1 MVLFQF
7 NKNNAFCIS
16 LMKSGSGSDSGS
28 DSIKNSRWNR
38 MENRFR
44 WFGLEIARWIAS
56 TPADLVD
63 EFHWNLNPFQKA
75 CSQSHIHIWRHI
87 VITGLPYALIIE
99 DDAMFDRNW
108 LNTLTTLDIP
118 VNDGWD
124 AVFLNASEPMDS
136 GFQWSVCRE
145 QFLTGAYILSFRG
158 AQRLLNDFGHCFHA
172 ADWMTSRL
180 QNYGCSYSYFP
191 WLVIQEGRDS
201 TIGSQVDADHAKVV
215 RCLDEIGY
223 SHLDHYL

>member
-16 LMKSGSGSDSGS
+16 LAKTDSGS
-28 DSIKNSRWNR
+28 SRWKR

-44 WFGLEIARWIAS
+44 WFGIEIARWIAS
-56 TPADLVD
+56 TPDDLVD

-87 VITGLPYALIIE
+87 VNTGLPYALIIE
-99 DDAMFDRNW
+99 DDAMFDREW
-108 LNTLTTLDIP
+108 LNTLATLDIDVEH
-118 VNDGWD
+118 VNQVNGGWD
-124 AVFLNASEPMDS
+124 AVFLNASEPMVP

-158 AQRLLNDFGHCFHA
+158 ARRLLNDFGHCFHA

-180 QNYGCSYSYFP
+180 QNYGQSYSYFP
-191 WLVIQEGRDS
+191 WLIIQEGRDS